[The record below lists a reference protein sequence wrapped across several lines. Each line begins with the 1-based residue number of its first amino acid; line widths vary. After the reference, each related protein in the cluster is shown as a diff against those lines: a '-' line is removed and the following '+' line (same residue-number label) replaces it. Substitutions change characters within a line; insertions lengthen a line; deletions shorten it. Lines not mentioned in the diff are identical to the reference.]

1 MNYFKRWR
9 HYFSSVKGGNTIF
22 KIGLIGVAAAL
33 LSAFIRKERAEFSV
47 VLGMI
52 AGIVIFYCVL
62 TQISV
67 VVNFVTEMLDMVA
80 IEAGYYFQL
89 LKMLGVAYVAE
100 FASNICK
107 DAGQQSVAGMIELFA
122 KISIVVLSIPGLVFL
137 VETLEKF
144 V

>member
-1 MNYFKRWR
+1 M
-9 HYFSSVKGGNTIF
+9 
-22 KIGLIGVAAAL
+22 
-33 LSAFIRKERAEFSV
+33 SAFIRKERAEISV
-47 VLGMI
+47 VLGII
-52 AGIVIFYCVL
+52 AGIVIFYYVL

-80 IEAGYYFQL
+80 IEESYYFQL

-100 FASNICK
+100 FASNICR

-137 VETLEKF
+137 METLEKF

>member
-1 MNYFKRWR
+1 
-9 HYFSSVKGGNTIF
+9 
-22 KIGLIGVAAAL
+22 

-47 VLGMI
+47 VLGMV
-52 AGIVIFYCVL
+52 AGIVIFYYVL

-80 IEAGYYFQL
+80 IEESYYFQL

-137 VETLEKF
+137 IETLEKF